1 MSLTKFALKYRPVT
15 YVLLVSIM
23 ALGLLA
29 IFTLSRREDP
39 DLQGRFVQIIALY
52 PGATAGQTE
61 ELVTDRIERTLLEID
76 DIKTV
81 QSTSRAGIAVLRA
94 EAADQAHDMKKFRDE
109 LRNRISDAR
118 NTLPSGV
125 ISVDVNDR
133 FGDTA
138 ALIVGITRPGA
149 TDRQRED
156 SAKLVRDRLRI
167 LPDVSEVNLLG
178 QQQERVTVDLS
189 AQRLAQVAVT
199 PAQISAAIAQRNVL
213 PATGGSVA
221 LGATRFSIQPTGNL
235 RDVSELEN
243 LVVAAP
249 GGTPIHL
256 RDVATIARG
265 YADPSPYRF
274 RVNGQPAVGVSVT
287 MRKGFNITALGVE
300 VKREFALLQK
310 ELPAGTNITLI
321 NDLPR
326 SVEGRLAEFN
336 ENLLSG
342 IVLIVLV
349 LYLFMGFRSAAIVGA
364 MLPTT
369 VLGTFALMY
378 VFGRDIQQIS
388 ITALIIALGLVV
400 DNSIVVVDNIE
411 RKLSEGTERERAA
424 REGTDELR
432 VPLLTSNL
440 TTVASFAPLLLLSG
454 GVGEFIRDLGVV
466 TSLATLIS
474 LLLNLTIAPLIA
486 LRFLRGAQEDRP
498 NALRRVFLRVVDA
511 LRDGISALAR
521 RGLSVPRLTVGLTVV
536 ALFAAFALIPK
547 LGLQFFPSAVRNQFT
562 IDVFLPEGRDMLAT
576 QQTAEKVEK
585 IVRAQKGVESVAVY
599 IGQGGPRFYYNVN
612 PEPPTPNYAQIV
624 VNTVDA
630 ESTRP
635 ILQAVQR
642 QADAEIADA
651 RVTARSLEQGPP
663 IGAPV
668 AVRVTGEN
676 IPALRAA
683 GAQIKAVLNTTP
695 GTASVYQD
703 YDEIPMTLQVRINEE
718 QAKRAGLSSADVAQA
733 AQLGFSGQTA
743 SFLREGDTEIPIQ
756 LRLNPAERS
765 TPQNLADLYLPTN
778 TGSIVPLKQVAAL
791 AFVPQ
796 EGRIVRRNHQRTL
809 TVFAFTDGSRLAS
822 QILADAQKRITA
834 LDIPHGVRIGYGG
847 EQEEVGRS
855 FTELLLILG
864 LTVAANLIIVVW
876 EFNSFRI
883 ALAILAAVPLS
894 MIGAVLGLYIL
905 HLPFGFMAFLG
916 ITALGGVVTNHAIV
930 LFEYALAEQREGVA
944 LDRALLDA
952 GRKRLRPILL
962 TVLLSIFGVL
972 PQALNGGTLWPPL
985 AWSLISGLLMSLV
998 LTLVILPSLYKV
1010 LTPKRKQRRWETVS
1024 LRAAEQK

>member
-15 YVLLVSIM
+15 YVLLASIM

-52 PGATAGQTE
+52 PGATAQQTE
-61 ELVTDRIERTLLEID
+61 ELVTDKIERTLLEID

-94 EAADQAHDMKKFRDE
+94 EAADQAHDLKKFRDE
-109 LRNRISDAR
+109 LRNRVGDAR
-118 NTLPSGV
+118 NNLPSGV
-125 ISVDVNDR
+125 VSVEVNDR
-133 FGDTA
+133 FGETA
-138 ALIVGITRPGA
+138 ALIVGITQPDM

-167 LPDVSEVNLLG
+167 LPDVSEVNLIG
-178 QQQERVTVDLS
+178 EQQERITVDLS
-189 AQRLAQVAVT
+189 AQRLAQYAVT
-199 PAQISAAIAQRNVL
+199 PAQISAAIAGRNVL

-221 LGATRFSIQPTGNL
+221 LGAARFSIQPTGNL
-235 RDVSELEN
+235 RDVGELEN
-243 LVVAAP
+243 LVAAAP
-249 GGTPIHL
+249 NGTPIHL
-256 RDVATIARG
+256 RDVAAIARS

-287 MRKGFNITALGVE
+287 MRRGFNITTLGVE
-300 VKREFALLQK
+300 VKREFAALQK
-310 ELPAGTNITLI
+310 ELPAGTGITLI

-364 MLPTT
+364 MLPIT

-411 RKLSEGTERERAA
+411 RKLSEGLDRERAA

-432 VPLLTSNL
+432 IPLLTSNL

-486 LRFLRGAQEDRP
+486 LRFLRGAHEDRP
-498 NALRRVFLRVVDA
+498 NVLRRIFLRMVDV
-511 LRDGISALAR
+511 LRDGIASLAE
-521 RGLSVPRLTVGLTVV
+521 RGLKHPRITVALTVV
-536 ALFAAFALIPK
+536 GLFAAFALIPK

-562 IDVFLPEGRDMLAT
+562 IDIFLPEGRDILAT
-576 QQTAEKVEK
+576 QSTTEKIEK
-585 IVRAQKGVESVAVY
+585 IVRAQKGVESVAAY

-635 ILQAVQR
+635 ILQAVQQ
-642 QADAEIADA
+642 QADAMITEA
-651 RVTARSLEQGPP
+651 RVTVRSLEQGPP
-663 IGAPV
+663 VGAPV
-668 AVRVTGEN
+668 AVRVMGDS

-683 GAQIKAVLNTTP
+683 GEKIKGVLNSTP

-703 YDEIPMTLQVRINEE
+703 YDEIPMTLQVRVNEE
-718 QAKRAGLSSADVAQA
+718 QAKLAGLSSADIAQA
-733 AQLGFSGQTA
+733 ASLGFSGQTA
-743 SFLREGDTEIPIQ
+743 SFLREGDKEIPIQ
-756 LRLNPAERS
+756 LRLDPAERS
-765 TPQNLADLYLPTN
+765 SPQNLEDLYLPTN
-778 TGSIVPLKQVAAL
+778 SGSVVPLKQVASLAL
-791 AFVPQ
+791 APQ
-796 EGRIVRRNHQRTL
+796 EGRIVRRNHVRTL
-809 TVFAFTDGSRLAS
+809 TVFAFTDGSRLPRHRS
-822 QILADAQKRITA
+822 TRR
-834 LDIPHGVRIGYGG
+834 PH
-847 EQEEVGRS
+847 
-855 FTELLLILG
+855 
-864 LTVAANLIIVVW
+864 
-876 EFNSFRI
+876 
-883 ALAILAAVPLS
+883 
-894 MIGAVLGLYIL
+894 
-905 HLPFGFMAFLG
+905 
-916 ITALGGVVTNHAIV
+916 
-930 LFEYALAEQREGVA
+930 
-944 LDRALLDA
+944 RAPRPRA
-952 GRKRLRPILL
+952 RPARRLRRCKPCRARSCGARCRAGCGSSSSSP
-962 TVLLSIFGVL
+962 TT
-972 PQALNGGTLWPPL
+972 AARAA
-985 AWSLISGLLMSLV
+985 AWS
-998 LTLVILPSLYKV
+998 
-1010 LTPKRKQRRWETVS
+1010 ETCC
-1024 LRAAEQK
+1024 